1 MAKSLGERGAG
12 ALLNESFAVAEKS
25 EQLSSRFA
33 FLGNLFEIPNWPSC
47 RRLCSPSP
55 YYSLYI
61 YIDHIPGRFLSTLC
75 VSARSI
81 ATVTTFCSFSSL
93 TIVVTDIDGDGDT
106 AEDGGGICSFSLLPY
121 CARSS
126 MVEKLLNVDLSRL
139 EDGDMLIDAG
149 QPDLKSARSFHAHLR
164 TLASSSS
171 SGGGRLSRE
180 WKRSTEHSCFPAS
193 ATSPSTS
200 LFVSSMSRFGTGY
213 RTVLSIF
220 TLPSILRTDRS

>member
-1 MAKSLGERGAG
+1 MGAG
-12 ALLNESFAVAEKS
+12 ALLNELFAVAEKS
-25 EQLSSRFA
+25 EQLSSRFSL
-33 FLGNLFEIPNWPSC
+33 LGNLFGIPNWPSL
-47 RRLCSPSP
+47 RLCS
-55 YYSLYI
+55 LLFLH
-61 YIDHIPGRFLSTLC
+61 YIDHIPARFLSTLC

-81 ATVTTFCSFSSL
+81 ATVTTFCGFSSF
-93 TIVVTDIDGDGDT
+93 TIVVKDVDGDG
-106 AEDGGGICSFSLLPY
+106 DGGGICSLLPD

-149 QPDLKSARSFHAHLR
+149 QPGLKSARSFHAHLR

-180 WKRSTEHSCFPAS
+180 WKRRTEHSCFPAS
-193 ATSPSTS
+193 VTSPSIS

-213 RTVLSIF
+213 RTALSIF

>member
-1 MAKSLGERGAG
+1 MAQSLAERGAG
-12 ALLNESFAVAEKS
+12 ALFNELFAVAEKS

-33 FLGNLFEIPNWPSC
+33 FLGNLFEIPNWVLLDSALSLFLNYIDLSHPRPVLKYTLRQRTQHRYRHNLLWFLFVHDRSHRHRRRWRRSRRRRWHLLIAPRLC
-47 RRLCSPSP
+47 QVVDGGEAAERRLE
-55 YYSLYI
+55 SLG
-61 YIDHIPGRFLSTLC
+61 GRRH
-75 VSARSI
+75 A
-81 ATVTTFCSFSSL
+81 
-93 TIVVTDIDGDGDT
+93 
-106 AEDGGGICSFSLLPY
+106 
-121 CARSS
+121 
-126 MVEKLLNVDLSRL
+126 
-139 EDGDMLIDAG
+139 DAG

-171 SGGGRLSRE
+171 SGGGRLGRE

-213 RTVLSIF
+213 RTALSIF